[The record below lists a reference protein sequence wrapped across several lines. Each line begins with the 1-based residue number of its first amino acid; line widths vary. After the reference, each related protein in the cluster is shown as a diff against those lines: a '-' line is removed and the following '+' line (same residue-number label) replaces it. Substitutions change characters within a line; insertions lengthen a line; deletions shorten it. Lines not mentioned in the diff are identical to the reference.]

1 MKLKHIS
8 AIVALCCLPVGA
20 VGYFVTYPLMIGS
33 PTGAEIKYWDDE
45 QSCYR
50 YVTVTGEQLTRLTD
64 ILWQAKPTVFLH
76 EYEGIGNEAVLM
88 TLYYGEAKSRKFSLW
103 SFNSILYAGDSEDL
117 SMSCMYGDLLHFGG
131 YMQTDIV
138 EFLQQENN

>member
-1 MKLKHIS
+1 
-8 AIVALCCLPVGA
+8 
-20 VGYFVTYPLMIGS
+20 
-33 PTGAEIKYWDDE
+33 
-45 QSCYR
+45 
-50 YVTVTGEQLTRLTD
+50 
-64 ILWQAKPTVFLH
+64 
-76 EYEGIGNEAVLM
+76 M
-88 TLYYGEAKSRKFSLW
+88 TLYYGEAKPRKFSLW